1 MIAPYLSIPREQVAD
16 RLDEMI
22 QAANEGVFVVITHDG
37 LAQAQL
43 RRVNPLM
50 TEAGHNAIEELKR
63 FPGIPYTCLLYTSI
77 IDWIVWKPLPSGSEL
92 GLSSVQ
98 TRCFW

>member
-22 QAANEGVFVVITHDG
+22 QAANEGLFVVITHDG

-63 FPGIPYTCLLYTSI
+63 FPGIPYTDEATWWYA
-77 IDWIVWKPLPSGSEL
+77 VKGVRE
-92 GLSSVQ
+92 
-98 TRCFW
+98 

>member
-1 MIAPYLSIPREQVAD
+1 MNAPYLSIPREQVAD

-63 FPGIPYTCLLYTSI
+63 FPGIPYTDEATWWYAVKGI
-77 IDWIVWKPLPSGSEL
+77 RE
-92 GLSSVQ
+92 
-98 TRCFW
+98 